1 MMPPGWHRH
10 LRVGFAKF
18 CKHSA
23 RALRLAAEHI
33 Q

>member
-1 MMPPGWHRH
+1 MMPPERHGHRQ
-10 LRVGFAKF
+10 VGLAKF

>member
-1 MMPPGWHRH
+1 MMPAEMRRH
-10 LRVGFAKF
+10 LQVGFAKF

-23 RALRLAAEHI
+23 RALRLAAERN